1 MFKIQ
6 NWNIDAEDN
15 SISFHFEC
23 DVYGSFS
30 EVIKLPEQA
39 DLSKFE
45 GDQALHQML
54 NVAGVYLGVSYYKL
68 TAADQ
73 IFFSQYLSDEAKA
86 SIEKLYVDG
95 LGEFYIR
102 NDLSYPPHI
111 DFSYNEA
118 PEIQERQFEEEIQK
132 SIESV
137 KATVAF
143 GGGKDSHV
151 SMTVLEKLGVNIDV
165 VSITLAGSVQ
175 KTLQR
180 LGHKPITF
188 IEREIDPKLIS
199 LVKEGKGYN
208 GHIPITAINS
218 IILSIYSYLVGNDW
232 IVFSNERGASVPTM
246 FHGDYKINH
255 QYSKSI
261 EFEKLYR
268 NTLQQ
273 ICGDKVEY
281 FSFLRPFSELWIAAY
296 LAREAEVSKG
306 CFSSCNRNF
315 VFEGPNKLP
324 EVKRWCGKCSKCVYT
339 ALIVAPHI
347 SKSEFL
353 EIFGAD
359 ILDDSDNIQVAKD
372 LCGIGTQ
379 KPWECVGDFS
389 DTASCLFDLSTQ
401 DEWRDSI
408 VVKELR
414 DQIVKK
420 YSDNFLADRFLSEIS
435 SRTDHFLPDQ
445 LSDVLKPQAF
455 EA

>member
-6 NWNIDAEDN
+6 NWNIDTENN
-15 SISFHFEC
+15 SINFHFDC
-23 DVYGSFS
+23 DVYGSFN

-39 DLSKFE
+39 DLSRFE
-45 GDQALHQML
+45 GDQALYQML
-54 NVAGVYLGVSYYKL
+54 NVAGAYLGVSYYKL
-68 TAADQ
+68 TAAEQ
-73 IFFSQYLSDEAKA
+73 ISFAQYLSGDAKV

-102 NDLSYPPHI
+102 NELSYPPHI
-111 DFSYNEA
+111 TFSYNDTSEVRGC
-118 PEIQERQFEEEIQK
+118 EVEQRQRK
-132 SIESV
+132 SVEDV
-137 KATVAF
+137 NATVAF

-151 SMTVLEKLGVNIDV
+151 SMAILEKLGVNLDV

-188 IEREIDPKLIS
+188 IERKIDPKLIS

-232 IVFSNERGASVPTM
+232 VVFSNERGASVPTM

-261 EFEKLYR
+261 EFEGLYR
-268 NTLQQ
+268 KALQK
-273 ICGDKVEY
+273 ICGDKVDY
-281 FSFLRPFSELWIAAY
+281 FSLLRSFSELWIAAY
-296 LAREAEVSKG
+296 LAREAEISKKY
-306 CFSSCNRNF
+306 FSSCNRNF

-324 EVKRWCGKCSKCVYT
+324 EGKRWCGKCSKCVYT
-339 ALIVAPHI
+339 ALIIAPHI
-347 SKSEFL
+347 SKEEFL

-359 ILDDSDNIQVAKD
+359 ILDDLDNIQVAKD
-372 LCGIGTQ
+372 LCGIGAQ

-389 DTASCLFDLSTQ
+389 DTAACLFDLSNQ
-401 DEWRDSI
+401 GGWKEGAVI
-408 VVKELR
+408 KELR
-414 DQIVKK
+414 DQIVEK
-420 YSDNFLADRFLSEIS
+420 YSEEFLASRLSSELS

-445 LSDVLKPQAF
+445 LSDVLKSRSF
-455 EA
+455 EV